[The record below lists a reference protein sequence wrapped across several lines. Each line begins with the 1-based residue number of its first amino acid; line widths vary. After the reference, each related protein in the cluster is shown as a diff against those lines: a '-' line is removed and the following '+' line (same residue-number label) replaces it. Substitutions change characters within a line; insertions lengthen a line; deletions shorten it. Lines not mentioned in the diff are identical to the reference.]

1 MKILDAHTHVFEY
14 LSSFRGEGEI
24 RAIGGGKAR
33 WANGQI
39 VEMIPPELGDKGFE
53 VETLVKVMKENQ
65 VEKAVL
71 LQGSFYGFHNEY
83 VAEAMR
89 KYPEMFLGA
98 GTFDPFARY
107 ADQIYERLTHELGFR
122 VIKFETSTGGGL
134 MSYHEAYDL
143 FEVFDPILEKMEKN
157 GQVLVLDIGSPGM
170 TSYQP
175 EAVARLAKKYPKVH
189 MIICHLL
196 APTLKDEEALRE
208 GLNIL
213 KADNIWFDLAAVPF
227 NVKPEKYPYPTGQ
240 KYIAMAKEIV
250 GAEKL
255 IWGTDV
261 PSVLVH
267 DSYQNLLNFVSESGI
282 FTEEELKGVLY
293 ENAILAYQWNV

>member
-1 MKILDAHTHVFEY
+1 MRLLDAHCHVFEY
-14 LSSFRGEGEI
+14 LSSYRGEGEI

-33 WANGQI
+33 WANGQVI
-39 VEMIPPELGDKGFE
+39 SMIPPELGDKGFE
-53 VETLVKVMKENQ
+53 TEALVKFMEEKG

-83 VAEAMR
+83 VAEAMH
-89 KYPEMFLGA
+89 KYPDKLLGA

-107 ADQIYERLTHELGFR
+107 AGEIYERLTHELGFK

-134 MSYHEAYDL
+134 MSYHETYDL
-143 FEVFDPILEKMEKN
+143 FEVFDSIVEKMEKN

-170 TSYQP
+170 TSFQP
-175 EAVARLAKKYPKVH
+175 KAVAKLAAKYPKVN

-208 GLNIL
+208 GLETL

-227 NVKPEKYPYPTGQ
+227 NVKPETYPYSTGQ

-250 GAEKL
+250 GADKL

-261 PSVLVH
+261 PSVLVY
-267 DSYQNLLNFVSESGI
+267 DSYEDLLTFVTEAGI
-282 FTEEELKGVLY
+282 FTEEELDGVLY
-293 ENAILAYQWNV
+293 DNAIEAYQWK

>member
-53 VETLVKVMKENQ
+53 VETLVKVLKENQ

-83 VAEAMR
+83 VAEAVH
-89 KYPEMFLGA
+89 KYPEVFLGA

-293 ENAILAYQWNV
+293 ENAILAYQWKM

>member
-89 KYPEMFLGA
+89 KYPQMFLGA

-196 APTLKDEEALRE
+196 APTLKDEDALRE
-208 GLNIL
+208 GLEIL
-213 KADNIWFDLAAVPF
+213 KADNLWFDLAAVPF

-267 DSYQNLLNFVSESGI
+267 DSYQNLLTFVSESGI

-293 ENAILAYQWNV
+293 ENAMLAYQWNV

>member
-1 MKILDAHTHVFEY
+1 MRLLDAHCHVFEY
-14 LSSFRGEGEI
+14 LSSYRGEGEI

-33 WANGQI
+33 WANGQVI
-39 VEMIPPELGDKGFE
+39 SMIPPELGDKGFE
-53 VETLVKVMKENQ
+53 TETLVKFMEEKG

-83 VAEAMR
+83 VAEAMH
-89 KYPEMFLGA
+89 KYPDKLLGA
-98 GTFDPFARY
+98 GTFDPFAIY
-107 ADQIYERLTHELGFR
+107 ADQIYERLTHELGFQ

-134 MSYHEAYDL
+134 MSIHKTYDL
-143 FEVFDPILEKMEKN
+143 FEVFDPIVEKIEKN

-170 TSYQP
+170 TSFQP
-175 EAVARLAKKYPKVH
+175 KAVAKLAAKHPGVN
-189 MIICHLL
+189 IIVCHLL
-196 APTLKDEEALRE
+196 APTLKDEEALKE
-208 GLNIL
+208 SLEIL

-227 NVKPEKYPYPTGQ
+227 NVKPESYPYPTGQ

-250 GAEKL
+250 GADKL

-267 DSYQNLLNFVSESGI
+267 DSYEDLLTFVTESGI
-282 FTEEELKGVLY
+282 FTEEELAGVVY
-293 ENAILAYQWNV
+293 DNAIEAYQWK

>member
-83 VAEAMR
+83 VAEAMH

-107 ADQIYERLTHELGFR
+107 ADQIYERLTHELRFR

-143 FEVFDPILEKMEKN
+143 FEVFDPIVEKMENN

-196 APTLKDEEALRE
+196 APTLEDEEALRE

-267 DSYQNLLNFVSESGI
+267 DSYQNLLTFVIESGI

-293 ENAILAYQWNV
+293 ENAMLAYQWNV

>member
-1 MKILDAHTHVFEY
+1 MRLLDAHCHVFEY
-14 LSSFRGEGEI
+14 LSSYRGEGEI

-39 VEMIPPELGDKGFE
+39 VSMFPAELGDKGFE
-53 VETLVKVMKENQ
+53 TETLVEFLDKNG

-83 VAEAMR
+83 VAEAMH
-89 KYPEMFLGA
+89 KYPEKFLGA
-98 GTFDPFARY
+98 GTFDPFAHY

-134 MSYHEAYDL
+134 MSIHKPYDL
-143 FEVFDPILEKMEKN
+143 FQVFDPIAEKMEKN

-170 TSYQP
+170 TSFQP
-175 EAVARLAKKYPKVH
+175 EAVAKLAEKHPGINI
-189 MIICHLL
+189 IICHLL
-196 APTLKDEEALRE
+196 APTLKDENVLRE
-208 GLNIL
+208 SLEIL
-213 KADNIWFDLAAVPF
+213 KAKNIWFDLAAVPF
-227 NVKPEKYPYPTGQ
+227 NVKPECYPYPTGQ
-240 KYIAMAKEIV
+240 KYIALAKEIV
-250 GAEKL
+250 GADKL

-267 DSYQNLLNFVSESGI
+267 DSYEELLSFVTTSGI
-282 FTEEELKGVLY
+282 FSEEELAGVVY
-293 ENAILAYQWNV
+293 DNAIEAYQWK

>member
-1 MKILDAHTHVFEY
+1 MRILDAHCHVFEY

-33 WANGQI
+33 WANGQ
-39 VEMIPPELGDKGFE
+39 VVSMMPPELGDKGFE
-53 VETLVKVMKENQ
+53 TETLVKFLKEKG

-83 VAEAMR
+83 VAEAVQE
-89 KYPEMFLGA
+89 YPELFLGA

-107 ADQIYERLTHELGFR
+107 ADEIYERLTQELGFK

-134 MSYHEAYDL
+134 MSYHDTYDL
-143 FEVFDPILEKMEKN
+143 FEVFDPIVAKMEKN
-157 GQVLVLDIGSPGM
+157 NQVLVLDIGSPGM
-170 TSYQP
+170 TSFQP
-175 EAVARLAKKYPKVH
+175 EAVAKLAAKYPKVH

-196 APTLKDEEALRE
+196 APSLKDEAALRK
-208 GLNIL
+208 GLESL
-213 KADNIWFDLAAVPF
+213 KAENIWFDLAAVPF

-250 GAEKL
+250 GADKL

-267 DSYQNLLNFVSESGI
+267 DTYEELLGFVTESGI
-282 FTEEELKGVLY
+282 FTEEELAGVLY
-293 ENAILAYQWNV
+293 DNAITAYQWK

>member
-1 MKILDAHTHVFEY
+1 MRLLDAHCHVFEY
-14 LSSFRGEGEI
+14 LSSYRGEGEI

-39 VEMIPPELGDKGFE
+39 VSMIPPELGDKGFE
-53 VETLVKVMKENQ
+53 TETLVKFLKEKG

-83 VAEAMR
+83 VAEAMQN
-89 KYPEMFLGA
+89 YPDMFLGA
-98 GTFDPFARY
+98 ATFDPFASC

-134 MSYHEAYDL
+134 MSIHKTYDL
-143 FEVFDPILEKMEKN
+143 FEVFDPIVEKIEKN
-157 GQVLVLDIGSPGM
+157 GQVLVLDIGSPRM
-170 TSYQP
+170 TSFQP
-175 EAVARLAKKYPKVH
+175 EAVAKLAKKYPKVH

-196 APTLKDEEALRE
+196 APTLKDEEDLKDALK
-208 GLNIL
+208 IL
-213 KADNIWFDLAAVPF
+213 SAENIWFDLAAVPF
-227 NVKPEKYPYPTGQ
+227 NVKPEVYPYPTGQ

-250 GAEKL
+250 GADKL

-267 DSYQNLLNFVSESGI
+267 DTYEDLLHFVTESGI
-282 FTEEELKGVLY
+282 FTEKELEGVVY
-293 ENAILAYQWNV
+293 DNAIEAYQWK

>member
-1 MKILDAHTHVFEY
+1 MRLLDAHCHVFEY
-14 LSSFRGEGEI
+14 LSSYRGEGEI

-33 WANGQI
+33 WANGQ
-39 VEMIPPELGDKGFE
+39 VVSMMPPELGDKGFE
-53 VETLVKVMKENQ
+53 TETLVKFLKEKG

-83 VAEAMR
+83 VAEAMQN
-89 KYPEMFLGA
+89 YPDMFLGA
-98 GTFDPFARY
+98 ATFDPFASC

-134 MSYHEAYDL
+134 MSIHKTYDL
-143 FEVFDPILEKMEKN
+143 FEVFDPIVEKIEKN

-170 TSYQP
+170 TSFQP
-175 EAVARLAKKYPKVH
+175 EAVAKLANKYPKVH

-196 APTLKDEEALRE
+196 APTLKDEEALKDS
-208 GLNIL
+208 LKIL
-213 KADNIWFDLAAVPF
+213 SAENIWFDLAAVPF
-227 NVKPEKYPYPTGQ
+227 NVKPEVYPYPTGQ

-250 GAEKL
+250 GADKL

-267 DSYQNLLNFVSESGI
+267 DTYEDLLHFVTESGI
-282 FTEEELKGVLY
+282 FTEKELEGVVY
-293 ENAILAYQWNV
+293 GNAIEAYLWK

>member
-1 MKILDAHTHVFEY
+1 MRLLDAHCHVFEY
-14 LSSFRGEGEI
+14 LSSYRGEGEI

-33 WANGQI
+33 WANGQVI
-39 VEMIPPELGDKGFE
+39 SMIPPELGDKGFE
-53 VETLVKVMKENQ
+53 TEALVKFMEEKG

-83 VAEAMR
+83 VAEAMK

-107 ADQIYERLTHELGFR
+107 AGEIYERLTHELGFK

-134 MSYHEAYDL
+134 MSYHETYDL
-143 FEVFDPILEKMEKN
+143 FEVFDSIVEKMEKN

-170 TSYQP
+170 TSFQP
-175 EAVARLAKKYPKVH
+175 KAVAKLAAKYPKVN

-208 GLNIL
+208 GLETL

-227 NVKPEKYPYPTGQ
+227 NVKPETYPYSTGQ

-250 GAEKL
+250 GADKL

-261 PSVLVH
+261 PSVLVY
-267 DSYQNLLNFVSESGI
+267 DSYEDLLTFVTEAGI
-282 FTEEELKGVLY
+282 FTEEELDGVL
-293 ENAILAYQWNV
+293 

>member
-1 MKILDAHTHVFEY
+1 MRLLDAHCHVFEY

-39 VEMIPPELGDKGFE
+39 VSMIPPHLGDKGFE
-53 VETLVKVMKENQ
+53 TETLVKFLREKG

-83 VAEAMR
+83 VAEAM
-89 KYPEMFLGA
+89 KTYPDLFLGA
-98 GTFDPFARY
+98 GTFDPFAKY
-107 ADQIYERLTHELGFR
+107 ADQIYERLTYELGFR
-122 VIKFETSTGGGL
+122 VLKFETSTGGGL

-143 FEVFDPILEKMEKN
+143 FEVFDSIVEKMDQN

-170 TSYQP
+170 SSFQP
-175 EAVARLAKKYPKVH
+175 QAVAKLAKKYPKVN

-196 APTLKDEEALRE
+196 APTLKDEEALRS
-208 GLNIL
+208 GLEIL

-227 NVKPEKYPYPTGQ
+227 NVKPENYPYPTGQ

-267 DSYQNLLNFVSESGI
+267 DTYEELLSFVSEAGI
-282 FTEEELKGVLY
+282 FTKEELAGVLY
-293 ENAILAYQWNV
+293 ENAIEAYRWR

>member
-1 MKILDAHTHVFEY
+1 MRLLDAHCHVFEY
-14 LSSFRGEGEI
+14 LSSYRGEGEI

-33 WANGQI
+33 WANGQ
-39 VEMIPPELGDKGFE
+39 VVSMIPPGLGDKGFE
-53 VETLVKVMKENQ
+53 TETLVNFLEEKG
-65 VEKAVL
+65 VEKAIL

-83 VAEAMR
+83 VAEAMHN
-89 KYPEMFLGA
+89 YPDKFLGA
-98 GTFDPFARY
+98 GTFDPFASY
-107 ADQIYERLTHELGFR
+107 ADQIYDRLTKELGFR

-134 MSYHEAYDL
+134 MSIHETYDL
-143 FEVFDPILEKMEKN
+143 FEVFDPIVEKMEKN

-170 TSYQP
+170 TSFQP
-175 EAVARLAKKYPKVH
+175 EAVAKLAAKYPGVN

-196 APTLKDEEALRE
+196 APTLKDEKALCEALK
-208 GLNIL
+208 IL

-227 NVKPEKYPYPTGQ
+227 NVKPESYPYPTGQ

-267 DSYQNLLNFVSESGI
+267 DSYEDLLTFVTESEI
-282 FTEEELKGVLY
+282 FTEDELKGVVY
-293 ENAILAYQWNV
+293 ENAIEAYQWK

>member
-1 MKILDAHTHVFEY
+1 MKMLDAHTHVFEY

-53 VETLVKVMKENQ
+53 VETLVKVLKENQ
-65 VEKAVL
+65 VEKAVF

-83 VAEAMR
+83 VAEAVH
-89 KYPEMFLGA
+89 KYPEVFLGA

-143 FEVFDPILEKMEKN
+143 FEVFDPILDKME
-157 GQVLVLDIGSPGM
+157 
-170 TSYQP
+170 
-175 EAVARLAKKYPKVH
+175 R
-189 MIICHLL
+189 
-196 APTLKDEEALRE
+196 
-208 GLNIL
+208 
-213 KADNIWFDLAAVPF
+213 
-227 NVKPEKYPYPTGQ
+227 
-240 KYIAMAKEIV
+240 
-250 GAEKL
+250 
-255 IWGTDV
+255 
-261 PSVLVH
+261 
-267 DSYQNLLNFVSESGI
+267 
-282 FTEEELKGVLY
+282 
-293 ENAILAYQWNV
+293 

>member
-1 MKILDAHTHVFEY
+1 MRLLDAHCHVFEY
-14 LSSFRGEGEI
+14 LSSYRGEGEI

-33 WANGQI
+33 WANGQ
-39 VEMIPPELGDKGFE
+39 VVSMMPPELGDKGFE
-53 VETLVKVMKENQ
+53 TETLVKFLKDKG

-83 VAEAMR
+83 VAEAMQN
-89 KYPEMFLGA
+89 YPDMFLGA
-98 GTFDPFARY
+98 ATFDPFASC

-134 MSYHEAYDL
+134 MSIHKTYDL
-143 FEVFDPILEKMEKN
+143 FEVFDPIVEKIEKN

-170 TSYQP
+170 TSFQP
-175 EAVARLAKKYPKVH
+175 EAVAKLAKKYPKVH

-196 APTLKDEEALRE
+196 APTLKDEEALKDALKI
-208 GLNIL
+208 LN
-213 KADNIWFDLAAVPF
+213 AENIWFDLAAVPF
-227 NVKPEKYPYPTGQ
+227 NVKPEMYPYPTGQ

-250 GAEKL
+250 GADKL

-267 DSYQNLLNFVSESGI
+267 DTYEDLLHFVTESGI
-282 FTEEELKGVLY
+282 FTEKELEGVVY
-293 ENAILAYQWNV
+293 GNAIEAYLWK

>member
-1 MKILDAHTHVFEY
+1 MRLLDAHCHVFEY
-14 LSSFRGEGEI
+14 LSSYRGEGEI

-39 VEMIPPELGDKGFE
+39 VSMMPPELGDKGFE
-53 VETLVKVMKENQ
+53 TETLVKFLKEKG

-83 VAEAMR
+83 VAEAMQN
-89 KYPEMFLGA
+89 YPDLFLGA
-98 GTFDPFARY
+98 ATFDPFASC

-134 MSYHEAYDL
+134 MSIHKTYDL
-143 FEVFDPILEKMEKN
+143 FEVFDPIVEKIEKN

-170 TSYQP
+170 TSFQP
-175 EAVARLAKKYPKVH
+175 EAVAKLAAKYPKVH

-196 APTLKDEEALRE
+196 APTLKDEEVFKDSLK
-208 GLNIL
+208 IL
-213 KADNIWFDLAAVPF
+213 KAKNIWFDLAAVPF
-227 NVKPEKYPYPTGQ
+227 NVKPEAYPYPTGQ

-250 GAEKL
+250 GADKL

-267 DSYQNLLNFVSESGI
+267 DTYEDLLHFVTESGI
-282 FTEEELKGVLY
+282 FTEKELEGVVY
-293 ENAILAYQWNV
+293 DNAMAAYQWK

>member
-1 MKILDAHTHVFEY
+1 MRLLDAHCHVFEY
-14 LSSFRGEGEI
+14 LSSYRGEGEI

-33 WANGQI
+33 WANGQ
-39 VEMIPPELGDKGFE
+39 VVSMMPPELGDKGFE
-53 VETLVKVMKENQ
+53 TETLVKFLKEKG

-83 VAEAMR
+83 VAEAMQN
-89 KYPEMFLGA
+89 YPDMFLGA
-98 GTFDPFARY
+98 ATFDPFASC

-134 MSYHEAYDL
+134 MSIHKTYDL
-143 FEVFDPILEKMEKN
+143 FEVFDPIVEKIEKN

-170 TSYQP
+170 TSFQP
-175 EAVARLAKKYPKVH
+175 EAVAKLAKKYPKVH

-196 APTLKDEEALRE
+196 APTLKDEEDLKDALK
-208 GLNIL
+208 IL
-213 KADNIWFDLAAVPF
+213 SAENIWFDLAAVPF
-227 NVKPEKYPYPTGQ
+227 NVKPEVYPYPTGQ

-250 GAEKL
+250 GADKL

-267 DSYQNLLNFVSESGI
+267 DTYEDLLHFVTESGI
-282 FTEEELKGVLY
+282 FTEKELEGVVY
-293 ENAILAYQWNV
+293 DNAIEAYQWK

>member
-1 MKILDAHTHVFEY
+1 
-14 LSSFRGEGEI
+14 
-24 RAIGGGKAR
+24 
-33 WANGQI
+33 
-39 VEMIPPELGDKGFE
+39 
-53 VETLVKVMKENQ
+53 
-65 VEKAVL
+65 
-71 LQGSFYGFHNEY
+71 
-83 VAEAMR
+83 
-89 KYPEMFLGA
+89 
-98 GTFDPFARY
+98 
-107 ADQIYERLTHELGFR
+107 
-122 VIKFETSTGGGL
+122 

-240 KYIAMAKEIV
+240 KYIALAKEIV

-267 DSYQNLLNFVSESGI
+267 DSYQNLLTFVSESGI

-293 ENAILAYQWNV
+293 ENAMLAYQWNV

>member
-1 MKILDAHTHVFEY
+1 MRLLDAHCHVFEY
-14 LSSFRGEGEI
+14 LSSYRGEGEI

-33 WANGQI
+33 WANGQVI
-39 VEMIPPELGDKGFE
+39 SMIPPELGDKGFE
-53 VETLVKVMKENQ
+53 TETLVKFMEEKGVQ
-65 VEKAVL
+65 KAVL

-83 VAEAMR
+83 VAEAMH
-89 KYPEMFLGA
+89 KYPDKLLGA

-107 ADQIYERLTHELGFR
+107 AGEIYERLTHELGFK

-134 MSYHEAYDL
+134 MSYHETYDL
-143 FEVFDPILEKMEKN
+143 FEVFDSIVEKMEKN

-170 TSYQP
+170 TSFQP
-175 EAVARLAKKYPKVH
+175 KAVAKLAAKYPKVN

-208 GLNIL
+208 GLETL

-227 NVKPEKYPYPTGQ
+227 NVKPETYPYSTGQ

-250 GAEKL
+250 GADKL

-261 PSVLVH
+261 PSVLVY
-267 DSYQNLLNFVSESGI
+267 DSYEDLLTFVTEAGI
-282 FTEEELKGVLY
+282 FTEEELDGVLY
-293 ENAILAYQWNV
+293 DNAIEAYQWK

>member
-53 VETLVKVMKENQ
+53 VETLVKVLKENQ
-65 VEKAVL
+65 VDKAVL

-83 VAEAMR
+83 VAEAMQ
-89 KYPEMFLGA
+89 KYPELFLGA

-134 MSYHEAYDL
+134 MSYHETYDL
-143 FEVFDPILEKMEKN
+143 FEVFDPIVAKMEKN
-157 GQVLVLDIGSPGM
+157 HQVLVLDIGSPGM

-175 EAVARLAKKYPKVH
+175 KAVAKLAKKYPTVH

-196 APTLKDEEALRE
+196 APTLKDEEALKE
-208 GLNIL
+208 GLKIL

-267 DSYQNLLNFVSESGI
+267 DSYQDLLTFVSEAGI
-282 FTEEELKGVLY
+282 FTEEELEGILY
-293 ENAILAYQWNV
+293 HNGMLAYQWKV

>member
-1 MKILDAHTHVFEY
+1 MRILDAHTHVFEY

-39 VEMIPPELGDKGFE
+39 VEMLPPELGDKGFE
-53 VETLVKVMKENQ
+53 VETLVKVLKENG
-65 VEKAVL
+65 VEKAIL

-83 VAEAMR
+83 VAEAVQ

-107 ADQIYERLTHELGFR
+107 ADQIYERLTHELGFK

-134 MSYHEAYDL
+134 MSYHETYDL
-143 FEVFDPILEKMEKN
+143 FEVFDPIVEKMEKN
-157 GQVLVLDIGSPGM
+157 KQVLVLDIGSPGM
-170 TSYQP
+170 SSFQP
-175 EAVARLAKKYPKVH
+175 KAVAKLAKKHPQLNI
-189 MIICHLL
+189 IICHLL
-196 APTLKDEEALRE
+196 APTLKDEEVLKE
-208 GLNIL
+208 GLNVL

-227 NVKPEKYPYPTGQ
+227 NVKPETYPYPTGQ

-267 DSYQNLLNFVSESGI
+267 DSYQELLTFISESGI
-282 FTEEELKGVLY
+282 FSEEELSGVLY
-293 ENAILAYQWNV
+293 DNGMEAYQWK

>member
-1 MKILDAHTHVFEY
+1 MRLLDAHCHVFEY

-39 VEMIPPELGDKGFE
+39 VSMIPPHLGDKGFE
-53 VETLVKVMKENQ
+53 TETLVKFLKDKG

-83 VAEAMR
+83 VAEAVE
-89 KYPEMFLGA
+89 KYPDMFLGA
-98 GTFDPFARY
+98 ATFDPFARY
-107 ADQIYERLTHELGFR
+107 ADQIYERLTNELGFR
-122 VIKFETSTGGGL
+122 VMKFETSTGGGL
-134 MSYHEAYDL
+134 MSYHESYDL
-143 FEVFDPILEKMEKN
+143 FEVFDPIVKKMAAN
-157 GQVLVLDIGSPGM
+157 DQVLVLDIGSPGM
-170 TSYQP
+170 SSFQP
-175 EAVARLAKKYPKVH
+175 EAVAKLAAKYPEVH

-196 APTLKDEEALRE
+196 APTLKDEESLRA
-208 GLNIL
+208 GLQLL

-227 NVKPEKYPYPTGQ
+227 NVKPESYPYPTGQ

-250 GAEKL
+250 GADKL

-267 DSYQNLLNFVSESGI
+267 DSYEELLTYITESGI
-282 FTEEELKGVLY
+282 FTEEELDGVVY
-293 ENAILAYQWNV
+293 GNAIEAYQWK